1 MKIKEEK
8 GFTAVDVSIAIIII
22 FIFTS
27 ILAVLFFQYNNS
39 SQELERKSQ
48 ATYYAIAEIEKIK
61 NSDFENYIGQGV
73 SNIETVEEGNV
84 QIQNE
89 SGITEDTEYY
99 KTITVEDYAYSRTGK
114 KQDLVKTFKVTIS
127 YKFNNKTQSVEL
139 STVKT
144 KGN

>member
-1 MKIKEEK
+1 MEIKVEK

>member
-1 MKIKEEK
+1 MKIKEEQ
-8 GFTAVDVSIAIIII
+8 GFTSVDGSIAIIIV

>member
-1 MKIKEEK
+1 MLS
-8 GFTAVDVSIAIIII
+8 V

>member
-8 GFTAVDVSIAIIII
+8 GFTAVDVSIAIIVI

-48 ATYYAIAEIEKIK
+48 AIYYAISEIEKIK
-61 NSDFENYIGQGV
+61 NSDFDNYIGLGV
-73 SNIETVEEGNV
+73 LDIDTIEEGNV
-84 QIQNE
+84 QAQNE
-89 SGITEDTEYY
+89 SGVTEGTEYY
-99 KTITVEDYAYSRTGK
+99 KTITVEDYSYSRTGK

-127 YKFNNKTQSVEL
+127 YKFNNQTQTVEL